1 MIQRIGHASRK
12 GEDSIF
18 VFFISKWSKIKN
30 LIEIKKRQLKKS
42 KNLSVLAVETRNT
55 QLLNNNYLKALK
67 ASFLS
72 QVFNVKSKEDILDSE
87 SIPES
92 KADLDNIDNDDLMAT
107 FLATDVEDFYKKT
120 KKDKQT
126 SCINK

>member
-1 MIQRIGHASRK
+1 MIQRIGRASRK
-12 GEDSIF
+12 GGDSMF

-72 QVFNVKSKEDILDSE
+72 QVFNAKSKEDILDSE

-107 FLATDVEDFYKKT
+107 FLATDVEDFYKKA